1 MNDDIKK
8 TVERNL
14 CISCGICAGICP
26 KRCIELEKTNNQYIP
41 YINDKKCTSCGICA
55 DICPVNQIAE
65 YDESNNNIIDYLL
78 GNYKDILYAKTKDKK
93 LLSEATSG
101 GFITQMVYTLL
112 EKGAYKSA
120 FVVEGY
126 NYDSQLQVK
135 KFSYGDNLCKT
146 TKSRYLTVSYEN
158 MIRYILKHPTE
169 KSIIVATGCCCQGI
183 INVIRKRKLHRENY
197 LLIGLFCDKT
207 MNYGVVDFFRQHS
220 CGKGNK
226 LTNLFFRTK
235 ATGGW
240 PGNVR
245 LEYSDGAYKDLPNTE
260 RMKVKNYFMPE
271 RCLYCLDKLNRNSDI
286 SVGDN
291 YIAGNKDKF
300 GANSII
306 IRTDSGMRIWNKYK
320 EKFEYKR
327 DDLEEFIE
335 SQHLL
340 DKKRNYCNARIKGL
354 YKGKTKKPDIAYKCA
369 IRKIQIGKKDDVYKR
384 VNRSIFREKIRLKIR
399 HVLERLFHI

>member
-1 MNDDIKK
+1 MNDIKK

-26 KRCIELEKTNNQYIP
+26 QRCIELEKINNQYIP
-41 YINDKKCTSCGICA
+41 YINDNKCISCGICA
-55 DICPVNQIAE
+55 DICPVNQMAE
-65 YDESNNNIIDYLL
+65 YDESTNHIIDYLL

-101 GFITQMVYTLL
+101 GFITQMVYSLL
-112 EKGAYKSA
+112 KKGHYKSA

-135 KFSYGDNLCKT
+135 KFSYEDNLCKT

-183 INVIRKRKLHRENY
+183 INVIRKRKLHRKNY

-207 MNYGVVDFFRQHS
+207 MNYGIVDFFRQHP
-220 CGKGNK
+220 CGKGHK
-226 LTNLFFRTK
+226 LKNLFFRTK
-235 ATGGW
+235 AFGGW
-240 PGNVR
+240 PGNLR
-245 LEYSDGAYKDLPNTE
+245 LEYSDGTCKDLPNTE

-271 RCLYCLDKLNRNSDI
+271 RCLYCLDKLNKNSDI

-291 YIAGNKDKF
+291 YIDKNKNVN

-306 IRTDSGMRIWNKYK
+306 IRTDLGMEAWKMCK

-327 DDLEEFIE
+327 DDLREFIE
-335 SQHLL
+335 SQHLSE
-340 DKKRNYCNARIKGL
+340 KKRNYRNACIKGL
-354 YKGKTKKPDIAYKCA
+354 FVNRIEKKDTAYKRA
-369 IRKIQIGKKDDVYKR
+369 IRKIQIGRGKNVYRR
-384 VNRSIFREKIRLKIR
+384 VCRSIFREKIRLKIR
-399 HVLERLFHI
+399 HVLVRLFHR

>member
-1 MNDDIKK
+1 MNDIKK
-8 TVERNL
+8 TVEENL

-26 KRCIELEKTNNQYIP
+26 QRCIELDKINNQYIP
-41 YINDKKCTSCGICA
+41 YINNQKCISCGICA

-65 YDESNNNIIDYLL
+65 YDENSNTIINFLL
-78 GNYKDILYAKTKDKK
+78 GNYKDILYARTKDRK
-93 LLSEATSG
+93 LLFESTSG
-101 GFITQMVYTLL
+101 GFITQMIRSLL
-112 EKGAYKSA
+112 EMGEYKSA
-120 FVVEGY
+120 FMVEGY
-126 NYDSQLQVK
+126 NYDNQLQVK
-135 KFSYGDNLCKT
+135 KFLYKDNLYKT

-183 INVIRKRKLHRENY
+183 INVIRKRKLCRENY

-207 MNYGVVDFFRQHS
+207 MNYGVVDFFRQHPS
-220 CGKGNK
+220 GKGHE

-235 ATGGW
+235 VTGGW

-245 LEYSDGAYKDLPNTE
+245 LEYSDGAYTDLPNTE

-291 YIAGNKDKF
+291 YIAGNKDNF

-306 IRTDSGMRIWNKYK
+306 IRTDSGMKIWNKCK

-340 DKKRNYCNARIKGL
+340 DKKTNYRNACIKGL
-354 YKGKTKKPDIAYKCA
+354 YNGKTKKPDIVYKRA
-369 IRKIQIGKKDDVYKR
+369 IRKIQIGKKDNVYKR
-384 VNRSIFREKIRLKIR
+384 VNRSIFREKIRLKIKNIL
-399 HVLERLFHI
+399 VKLFHR